1 MEQTP
6 ARLRCA
12 LFHAGGTREQGVA
25 EGEGSRRDS
34 GLPSALHISGRH
46 LGEGGLDA
54 ASPNSQTASD
64 IVGFRVSSWPN
75 AGKLWR
81 VPEEEENLDEEG
93 AIERLNR
100 ALALQYRS
108 VLQYTLSSGSLF
120 GFEFQ
125 AFGDRFWEFARAE
138 LDDARRLVEKI
149 TALGGE
155 PSTEVAE
162 LRWTG
167 DPGNAVAWLIE
178 SESDAIENLQAAIE
192 PTGREGRSEA
202 LEHMLEHLIMRK
214 QDQVD
219 YLMRARRQA

>member
-1 MEQTP
+1 M
-6 ARLRCA
+6 
-12 LFHAGGTREQGVA
+12 
-25 EGEGSRRDS
+25 
-34 GLPSALHISGRH
+34 
-46 LGEGGLDA
+46 
-54 ASPNSQTASD
+54 
-64 IVGFRVSSWPN
+64 
-75 AGKLWR
+75 
-81 VPEEEENLDEEG
+81 PEDEEKLDEAG

-167 DPGNAVAWLIE
+167 DPGDTVTWLIE

-219 YLMRARRQA
+219 FLMRARRQA